1 MSLERD
7 RPGRV
12 RVAALA
18 ILLAVFV
25 AGGLAGAA
33 IDRTVHA
40 RAHEKEALAMHR
52 GPDGPSGRRGRGPA
66 IFAAGGPLAE
76 RLKLTPAQQQQIDS
90 IIRVDREK
98 ADSLYRD
105 VGPQLRA
112 RFDSTT
118 AAIRAVLTP
127 EQQAEFRRYREEQRA
142 RMKDRSDERQRHSSG
157 GR

>member
-1 MSLERD
+1 MSSERD

-12 RVAALA
+12 RVAAIA

-40 RAHEKEALAMHR
+40 RWHEKMATEVRR
-52 GPDGPSGRRGRGPA
+52 GPDGPGGRRGRGPA
-66 IFAAGGPLAE
+66 IFAAGSPLAE
-76 RLKLTPAQQQQIDS
+76 RLKLTPEQQQKIDS
-90 IIRVDREK
+90 IIRVDRQK
-98 ADSLYRD
+98 ADSLYRE

-142 RMKDRSDERQRHSSG
+142 RMKARPGERRG
-157 GR
+157 GRWDD